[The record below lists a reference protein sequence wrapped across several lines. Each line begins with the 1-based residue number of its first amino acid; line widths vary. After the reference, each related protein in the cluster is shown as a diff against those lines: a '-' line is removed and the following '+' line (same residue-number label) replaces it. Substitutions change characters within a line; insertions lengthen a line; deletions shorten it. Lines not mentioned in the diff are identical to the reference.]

1 MSTDTLPGNAHY
13 FTSRDGLELY
23 YRDYGSGRDYGSRR
37 AGTPVICLPGLTR
50 NSRDFEELAEHLSR
64 RRRVLTMDFRG
75 RGHSAHDPAWQN
87 YHPGTYVTDAWTLLD
102 TLRIERVNVIGTSL
116 GGLCAMAMAASHA
129 ERLAGVV
136 MNDIGPEVNPA
147 GLARIQAYTGRL
159 GPVTSWDDA
168 VAQTRLVYGEFLP
181 GLTGDAWR
189 RMAQKAYREDEH
201 GVPRLD
207 MDPNIGRAIRENGP
221 MKADPWALFAALA
234 GIPTMLLWGELSDV
248 LTRDIVEKMLAALP
262 ALEVVQIPNRGH
274 APQLDEPESLA
285 AIDGFLSEIP

>member
-1 MSTDTLPGNAHY
+1 MNSAALPGNSGF
-13 FTSRDGLELY
+13 FTSQDGLELY
-23 YRDYGSGRDYGSRR
+23 YRDYGSRQ
-37 AGTPVICLPGLTR
+37 AGMPVICLPGLTR
-50 NSRDFEELAEHLSR
+50 NSRDFEELAEHVSE

-75 RGHSAHDPAWQN
+75 RGYSAHDPNWQN
-87 YHPGTYVTDAWTLLD
+87 YHPGTYVADVWTLLD
-102 TLRIERVNVIGTSL
+102 TLCIERVIVIGTSL
-116 GGLCAMAMAASHA
+116 GGLCAMAMAATNA
-129 ERLAGVV
+129 ARLAGVV

-168 VAQTRLVYGEFLP
+168 IEQARLVYGDFLP
-181 GLTGDAWR
+181 GLTDAAWR
-189 RMAQKAYREDEH
+189 RMAEKAYREDES

-207 MDPNIGRAIRENGP
+207 MDSNIGRAIRESGP

-248 LTRDIVEKMLAALP
+248 LTRDIVEKMLAAMP

-285 AIDGFLSEIP
+285 AIDRFLNEIS